1 MHSDNPDE
9 TSPPAKNVQV
19 TVSLLMTQ
27 KWVPLESD
35 PAILTQ
41 YSQALGLSRSL
52 AFHDVYSISDPDLL
66 SFVPRPVHA
75 LLLVFPV
82 TDTYEK
88 YRREQ
93 DEGKDLVMG
102 EDPLDEDIVWFR
114 QTIGNACGTM
124 GVIHSVF
131 NGEVASQLG
140 TLPLEIL
147 LTIEPKSP
155 FSNILEKAK
164 KMNTSD
170 RATLL
175 ENSNELKSAHSSFS
189 QQGQTRAPSANESVE
204 THYVALVKHVNPK
217 TGKTMLYELDG
228 RRMGPVERNEL
239 PLGEDLLGP
248 TALKIVAEF
257 MKRETESGKQDF
269 SLAALGPS
277 LD

>member
-1 MHSDNPDE
+1 MP
-9 TSPPAKNVQV
+9 
-19 TVSLLMTQ
+19 Q

-41 YSQALGLSRSL
+41 YSQALGLPPSL

-82 TDTYEK
+82 TNTYED
-88 YRREQ
+88 YRMQQ
-93 DEGKDLVMG
+93 DKGKDLFMG
-102 EDPLDEDIVWFR
+102 EDPVSGDIVWFR

-131 NGEVASQLG
+131 NGEVAAQLG
-140 TLPLEIL
+140 TLYFEAL
-147 LTIEPKSP
+147 LTVEPKSP
-155 FSNILEKAK
+155 FANILEKAK
-164 KMNTSD
+164 PLNTPD
-170 RATLL
+170 RASLL
-175 ENSNELKSAHSSFS
+175 ENSSELESAHTSFS
-189 QQGQTRAPSANESVE
+189 QQGQTAAPSAEESVE

-228 RRMGPVERNEL
+228 RRMGPVERVEL
-239 PLGEDLLGP
+239 PTGEDLLGP
-248 TALKIVAEF
+248 TALKVVEEF
-257 MKRETESGKQDF
+257 MKRESESGKQGF

-277 LD
+277 LA